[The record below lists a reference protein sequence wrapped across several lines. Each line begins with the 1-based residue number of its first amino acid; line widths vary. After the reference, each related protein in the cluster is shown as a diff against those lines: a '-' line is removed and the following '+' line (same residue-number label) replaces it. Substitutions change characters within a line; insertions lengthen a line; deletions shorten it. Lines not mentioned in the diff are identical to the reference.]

1 MAKALW
7 TMSKLYYHIH
17 HSTLTLVYF
26 SSPILTFQKPGREVM
41 PLTSEVQR
49 KAGESQKSTQVGLL
63 STRAYE
69 HNLPA

>member
-7 TMSKLYYHIH
+7 TMSIW
-17 HSTLTLVYF
+17 
-26 SSPILTFQKPGREVM
+26 PGREVM

-63 STRAYE
+63 CRELTNIISQLKIGGVIKTVWVSFF
-69 HNLPA
+69 